1 MKTISISKLLCV
13 GLGSLLALSACKRY
27 NELPNKVG
35 REDVSSR
42 VYRLEESKPM
52 SEEDLARLKQ
62 IQDEYKQNAQ

>member
-27 NELPNKVG
+27 NELPKVG

-42 VYRLEESKPM
+42 VYSLEESKPM
-52 SEEDLARLKQ
+52 SEEARLKQ

>member
-1 MKTISISKLLCV
+1 MKTTSISKLLCV
-13 GLGSLLALSACKRY
+13 GLGSLLALSASKRY
-27 NELPNKVG
+27 NELPKVG

>member
-13 GLGSLLALSACKRY
+13 GLGALLALSACKRY
-27 NELPNKVG
+27 NEPPKVG